1 MVSLSSYRAR
11 RQQREADERGYTLTE
26 LSIVLLLM
34 ALLFATVAP
43 LLVTLTNVTFDVNDT
58 YANENQLLPVS
69 TNLQRLIRSAV
80 SPGPTPTTGVATGQP
95 VPAFGVYYPTNSPG
109 NQNLTAPYTTLSATS
124 MTFFSNIGDPN
135 GPALVVANL
144 NTSTQTLK
152 VSITRADH
160 NTCPGINASPVGS
173 GCTWGSSPATS
184 TRTLFT
190 VQHVINSTAFT
201 YNLDSGTTPNFTK
214 CTDTVSPNPATNC
227 DAAQILNVGVDV
239 QVNTAVNRSS
249 QAEDITV
256 VYQLSGYSQAYDP
269 AVG

>member
-11 RQQREADERGYTLTE
+11 RQQRAADERGYTLTE

-80 SPGPTPTTGVATGQP
+80 SPGPTLASGQP
-95 VPAFGVYYPTNSPG
+95 IPAFGVYHPTNMAG
-109 NQNLTAPYTTLSATS
+109 NANTTAPYTALSGTS

-135 GPALVVANL
+135 GPALVVAQL
-144 NTSTQTLK
+144 NTGAETLT
-152 VSITRADH
+152 VSITRADP
-160 NTCPGINASPVGS
+160 NTCPGINASPVGN
-173 GCTWGSSPATS
+173 GCTWGSTPATA
-184 TRTLFT
+184 TRTLFV
-190 VQHVINSTAFT
+190 VQHVVNTTVFS
-201 YNLDSGTTPNFTK
+201 YNLDSGTTPDFTK
-214 CTDTVSPNPATNC
+214 CTDTTAPNPATNC

>member
-11 RQQREADERGYTLTE
+11 RQQREVDERGYSLAE
-26 LSIVLLLM
+26 LSIVLLLLG
-34 ALLFATVAP
+34 LLFATVAP
-43 LLVTLTNVTFDVNDT
+43 ILVTMTNVTFQVNDT

-80 SPGPTPTTGVATGQP
+80 SPGPALASGQP
-95 VPAFGVYYPTNSPG
+95 IPAFGVYYPTNVAG
-109 NQNLTAPYTTLSATS
+109 NANTTAPYTAISATS

-135 GPALVVANL
+135 GPALIVAQL
-144 NTSTQTLK
+144 NTSTQTLT
-152 VSITRADH
+152 VSITRADA
-160 NTCPGINASPVGS
+160 NTCPGVNASPVGN
-173 GCTWGSSPATS
+173 GCTWGQSAATA

-190 VQHVINSTAFT
+190 VQHVVNTTAFT

-214 CTDTVSPNPATNC
+214 CTDTAPPNPATNC

-239 QVNTAVNRSS
+239 QVNTNVSHGS